1 MTRPGDGAVLTP
13 RLGNDHGGH
22 PIRAPSIPTTR
33 FALAPMSGDIR
44 ALSGIALLA
53 PLGLVLGA
61 VLARNPVRGTL
72 LGATLFVVVIYAA
85 VWLLGRPTAFEL
97 DAAGLGIRWPL
108 RSQRIAAGDI
118 AGADLLSRESFRQDF
133 GWGLRIGA
141 GGLWGGFGWLYT
153 RRGLVDLY
161 VSRTDRFVLVRRRAG
176 RPLLLTPERD
186 ESFVDALRALSRG

>member
-1 MTRPGDGAVLTP
+1 
-13 RLGNDHGGH
+13 
-22 PIRAPSIPTTR
+22 
-33 FALAPMSGDIR
+33 MSGDIR

-85 VWLLGRPTAFEL
+85 VWLLGRPTAFEV
-97 DAAGLGIRWPL
+97 DAAGLRIRWPL

-118 AGADLLSRESFRQDF
+118 AGADLLSRESFRRDF
-133 GWGLRIGA
+133 GWGMRIGA

-153 RRGLVDLY
+153 RRGLVDMY

-186 ESFVDALRALSRG
+186 ESFADALQALSRG

>member
-1 MTRPGDGAVLTP
+1 
-13 RLGNDHGGH
+13 
-22 PIRAPSIPTTR
+22 
-33 FALAPMSGDIR
+33 MSGDIR
-44 ALSGIALLA
+44 ALSGVALLA
-53 PLGLVLGA
+53 PLGLGLGA

-97 DAAGLGIRWPL
+97 DAAGLEIRWPL

-118 AGADLLSRESFRQDF
+118 AGADLLSRESFRRDF
-133 GWGLRIGA
+133 GWGMRIGA

-186 ESFVDALRALSRG
+186 ASFVDALRALSRG

>member
-1 MTRPGDGAVLTP
+1 
-13 RLGNDHGGH
+13 
-22 PIRAPSIPTTR
+22 
-33 FALAPMSGDIR
+33 MSGDIR

-61 VLARNPVRGTL
+61 ILARNPVRGTL

-97 DAAGLGIRWPL
+97 DAAGLWIRWPL
-108 RSQRIAAGDI
+108 RSQRIAVGDI
-118 AGADLLSRESFRQDF
+118 AGADLLSRESFRRDF
-133 GWGLRIGA
+133 GWGMRIGA

-161 VSRTDRFVLVRRRAG
+161 VSRSDRFVLVRRRTG

-186 ESFVDALRALSRG
+186 ESFVDALRALTRG

>member
-1 MTRPGDGAVLTP
+1 
-13 RLGNDHGGH
+13 
-22 PIRAPSIPTTR
+22 
-33 FALAPMSGDIR
+33 MSGDIR
-44 ALSGIALLA
+44 ALSAIALLA

-72 LGATLFVVVIYAA
+72 LGATFFVVVIYAA

-118 AGADLLSRESFRQDF
+118 AGADLLSRESFRRDF
-133 GWGLRIGA
+133 GWGMRIGA

-161 VSRTDRFVLVRRRAG
+161 VSRSDRFVLVRRRAG
-176 RPLLLTPERD
+176 RPLLVTPERD

>member
-1 MTRPGDGAVLTP
+1 
-13 RLGNDHGGH
+13 
-22 PIRAPSIPTTR
+22 
-33 FALAPMSGDIR
+33 MSGDIR

-97 DAAGLGIRWPL
+97 DAAGLWIRWPL

-118 AGADLLSRESFRQDF
+118 AGADLLSRESFRRDF
-133 GWGLRIGA
+133 GWGMRIGA

-186 ESFVDALRALSRG
+186 VSFVDALRALSRG